1 MEQTTGEGAGNM
13 KKRIIVALMITLLP
27 APAYSQKGA
36 SPPSGQPTPFDR
48 TAAQKKKDAEVEQAY
63 QQSLKANKAQTPPA
77 KIDPWQSVRPANAN
91 DAQR

>member
-1 MEQTTGEGAGNM
+1 M
-13 KKRIIVALMITLLP
+13 KKNIIVALMITLLP
-27 APAYSQKGA
+27 ATAYSQKG
-36 SPPSGQPTPFDR
+36 SQPTQPSPFER

-91 DAQR
+91 NAQQ

>member
-13 KKRIIVALMITLLP
+13 KKRIIVVLMITLLP
-27 APAYSQKGA
+27 ATAYSQKGG
-36 SPPSGQPTPFDR
+36 SQPSGPTPFER
-48 TAAQKKKDAEVEQAY
+48 TAAQKKKDAEVEKAY
-63 QQSLKANKAQTPPA
+63 QESLKANNAHTAPA